1 MVCVMCIVIVAVVFI
16 LISKKKYNSY
26 FIWLWSQVQKW
37 YTLLGKKL
45 DFAYQKNGK
54 NGKKTYILL
63 IKKNIIQREEN
74 IPLLWNMEHHQ
85 IYYIKNNSS

>member
-1 MVCVMCIVIVAVVFI
+1 MY
-16 LISKKKYNSY
+16 ISKKKYNSY

-54 NGKKTYILL
+54 NGTRRPIITVLKKP
-63 IKKNIIQREEN
+63 KKKRKN
-74 IPLLWNMEHHQ
+74 IPLLW
-85 IYYIKNNSS
+85 KNGTPSNILYKKQFIITHL

>member
-1 MVCVMCIVIVAVVFI
+1 MYNNLMMYAGGWQTMCDVCVYQYNS
-16 LISKKKYNSY
+16 ISKKKYNSY

-54 NGKKTYILL
+54 NGKKTY
-63 IKKNIIQREEN
+63 
-74 IPLLWNMEHHQ
+74 
-85 IYYIKNNSS
+85 YY

>member
-1 MVCVMCIVIVAVVFI
+1 MLEDGRLCVMCVYNS
-16 LISKKKYNSY
+16 ISKKKYNSY

-54 NGKKTYILL
+54 NGKKTYYYS
-63 IKKNIIQREEN
+63 IKKTKEEEKKHTVIMEERNTIKYII
-74 IPLLWNMEHHQ
+74 
-85 IYYIKNNSS
+85 

>member
-1 MVCVMCIVIVAVVFI
+1 MLMDGIMCDRCVVIVAVVY
-16 LISKKKYNSY
+16 ISKKKYNSY

-54 NGKKTYILL
+54 NGKKTYIII
-63 IKKNIIQREEN
+63 IKKNIQREK
-74 IPLLWNMEHHQ
+74 IPLWNMEHHQ